1 MPPKI
6 SVLVIAH
13 YNYEAALFVVVCSP
27 RVGAAPLNPHGSR
40 PKIHSTMAQTSIHF
54 QAVKGGSEEHNK
66 RTKKLDYVHHE
77 LSSQNDY
84 WESDTQEARLAFVT
98 ANAKAKTGRKMQAK
112 ATPIREAVVVI
123 SQETTMDDLKKLAK
137 RFNDRFG
144 IDVFQ
149 IAIHKDEGYRKGKDG
164 LKLNL
169 HAHLV
174 ADWTDHQSGKSLKL
188 NRNDMSEM
196 QTICAEVLG
205 MERGKSSEKQH
216 LSAIQYKIA
225 AEEQRAEAIE
235 SKTRGLGI
243 IQKNLSNDISDLLVE
258 VKTKS
263 KECDRLALSAK
274 NMGRILE
281 LNTEE
286 AKKKALINERLSE
299 EGKSLR
305 EEKERLRNDIL
316 GLTAQKEEIGNEAE
330 SLADVVQAA
339 RSDLFHLNAQ
349 KIAVS
354 GEILNL
360 NQERDKAQREA
371 EEAKAQKRA
380 AKAEAAKGL
389 AVGAANKIGNVLGF
403 GKEAKQLK
411 ELPKQLDAARAE
423 GEKAAVTKILDVARL
438 NFGDK
443 EVTPEMIG
451 KAWRSKWDEAK
462 NARAETERQVK
473 NATAHASGLEKILDA
488 FLAIPIIRAC
498 VHAIVSF
505 VRQGRRSFST
515 EDTAILKTALGG
527 APDNAAALR
536 KIAYYHGG
544 AYAQPHLSSF
554 WDRAEMCM
562 QKIARGEN
570 QEQDQD
576 ISQGRRWH
584 L

>member
-1 MPPKI
+1 
-6 SVLVIAH
+6 
-13 YNYEAALFVVVCSP
+13 
-27 RVGAAPLNPHGSR
+27 
-40 PKIHSTMAQTSIHF
+40 MAQTSIHF

-84 WESDTQEARLAFVT
+84 WQSDTQEARLAFVT
-98 ANAKAKTGRKMQAK
+98 QNAKAKTGRKMQAK

-123 SQETTMDDLKKLAK
+123 EDTTTMDDLKKLAK
-137 RFNDRFG
+137 RFNNRFG

-149 IAIHKDEGYRKGKDG
+149 IAIHKDEGYKKSKDG
-164 LKLNL
+164 IKLNL

-174 ADWTDHQSGKSLKL
+174 ADWTDHESGKSLKL
-188 NRNDMSEM
+188 NRNDMAEM

-225 AEEQRAEAIE
+225 AEEQRAEAIK

-281 LNTEE
+281 YNTEE

-316 GLTAQKEEIGNEAE
+316 GLTTQKEEIGSEAE

-371 EEAKAQKRA
+371 EEAKAQKRTA
-380 AKAEAAKGL
+380 EAEAAKGL
-389 AVGAANKIGNVLGF
+389 AVGAAKKLGNVLGF
-403 GKEAKQLK
+403 GSEAKQLK
-411 ELPKQLDAARAE
+411 ELPQKLEEARTE

-527 APDNAAALR
+527 DPDNAAALR

-544 AYAQPHLSSF
+544 AYAQPHLSSY

-570 QEQDQD
+570 QEQDQN

>member
-1 MPPKI
+1 
-6 SVLVIAH
+6 
-13 YNYEAALFVVVCSP
+13 
-27 RVGAAPLNPHGSR
+27 
-40 PKIHSTMAQTSIHF
+40 MAQTSIHF

-84 WESDTQEARLAFVT
+84 WQSDTQEARLAFVT
-98 ANAKAKTGRKMQAK
+98 QNAKAKTGRKMQAK

-123 SQETTMDDLKKLAK
+123 EDTTTMNDLKKLAK

-149 IAIHKDEGYRKGKDG
+149 IAIHKDEGYKKSKDG
-164 LKLNL
+164 IKLNL

-174 ADWTDHQSGKSLKL
+174 ADWTDHESGKSLKL
-188 NRNDMSEM
+188 NRNDMAEM

-281 LNTEE
+281 YNTEE

-316 GLTAQKEEIGNEAE
+316 GLTTQKEEIGSEAE

-371 EEAKAQKRA
+371 EEAKAQKRTA
-380 AKAEAAKGL
+380 EAEAAKGL
-389 AVGAANKIGNVLGF
+389 AIGAAKKLGNVLGF
-403 GKEAKQLK
+403 GSEAKQLK
-411 ELPKQLDAARAE
+411 ELPQKLEEARTE

-527 APDNAAALR
+527 DPDNAAALR

-544 AYAQPHLSSF
+544 AYAQPHLSSY

-570 QEQDQD
+570 QEQDQN

>member
-1 MPPKI
+1 
-6 SVLVIAH
+6 
-13 YNYEAALFVVVCSP
+13 
-27 RVGAAPLNPHGSR
+27 
-40 PKIHSTMAQTSIHF
+40 MAQTSIHF

-84 WESDTQEARLAFVT
+84 WQSDTQEARLAFVT
-98 ANAKAKTGRKMQAK
+98 QNAKAKTGRKMQAK

-123 SQETTMDDLKKLAK
+123 EDTTTMDDLKKLAK

-149 IAIHKDEGYRKGKDG
+149 IAIHKDEGYKKSKDG
-164 LKLNL
+164 IKLNL

-174 ADWTDHQSGKSLKL
+174 ADWTDHESGKSLKL
-188 NRNDMSEM
+188 NRNDMAEM

-225 AEEQRAEAIE
+225 AEEQRAEAIK

-281 LNTEE
+281 YNTEE

-316 GLTAQKEEIGNEAE
+316 GLTTQKEEIGSEAE

-371 EEAKAQKRA
+371 EEAKAQKRTA
-380 AKAEAAKGL
+380 EAEAAKGL
-389 AVGAANKIGNVLGF
+389 AVGAAKKLGNVLGF
-403 GKEAKQLK
+403 GSEAKQLK
-411 ELPKQLDAARAE
+411 ELPQKLEEARTE

-505 VRQGRRSFST
+505 VRQGRRNFST

-527 APDNAAALR
+527 DPDNAAALR

-544 AYAQPHLSSF
+544 AYAQPHLSSY

-570 QEQDQD
+570 QEQDQN

>member
-1 MPPKI
+1 ML
-6 SVLVIAH
+6 S
-13 YNYEAALFVVVCSP
+13 EGGGC
-27 RVGAAPLNPHGSR
+27 APQPHGSR

-77 LSSQNDY
+77 RSSMNEY
-84 WESDTQEARLAFVT
+84 WESDTQEDRLAFVT
-98 ANAKAKTGRKMQAK
+98 QNAKAKTGRKMQAK

-123 SQETTMDDLKKLAK
+123 EDTTTMDDLKKLAK

-263 KECDRLALSAK
+263 KECDRLTISAK
-274 NMGRILE
+274 NKGRILE
-281 LNTEE
+281 YNTEE

-316 GLTAQKEEIGNEAE
+316 GLTTKKEEIGSEAE

-349 KIAVS
+349 RIAVS

-360 NQERDKAQREA
+360 NEERDKAQREA

-380 AKAEAAKGL
+380 AEAEAAKGL

-443 EVTPEMIG
+443 EVSPEMIG

-473 NATAHASGLEKILDA
+473 NATAHASGLEKVLDA

-515 EDTAILKTALGG
+515 EDTAILRTALGG
-527 APDNAAALR
+527 DPDNAAALR
-536 KIAYYHGG
+536 KIAYYNGG
-544 AYAQPHLSSF
+544 AYAQPHLSSY

-570 QEQDQD
+570 QEQDLGR
-576 ISQGRRWH
+576 SQGRRWH

>member
-1 MPPKI
+1 
-6 SVLVIAH
+6 
-13 YNYEAALFVVVCSP
+13 
-27 RVGAAPLNPHGSR
+27 
-40 PKIHSTMAQTSIHF
+40 MAQTSIHF

-84 WESDTQEARLAFVT
+84 WQSDTQEARLAFVT
-98 ANAKAKTGRKMQAK
+98 QNAKAKTGRKMQAK

-123 SQETTMDDLKKLAK
+123 EDTTTMDDLKKLAK

-149 IAIHKDEGYRKGKDG
+149 IAIHKDEGYKKSKDG
-164 LKLNL
+164 IKLNL

-174 ADWTDHQSGKSLKL
+174 ADWTDHESGKSLKL
-188 NRNDMSEM
+188 NRNDMAEM

-225 AEEQRAEAIE
+225 AEEQRAEAIK

-263 KECDRLALSAK
+263 KECNRLALSAK

-281 LNTEE
+281 YNTEE

-316 GLTAQKEEIGNEAE
+316 GLTTQKEEIGSEAE

-371 EEAKAQKRA
+371 EEAKAQKRTA
-380 AKAEAAKGL
+380 EAEAAKGL
-389 AVGAANKIGNVLGF
+389 AVGAAKKLGNVLGF
-403 GKEAKQLK
+403 GSEAKQLK
-411 ELPKQLDAARAE
+411 ELPQKLEEARTE

-527 APDNAAALR
+527 DPDNAAALR

-544 AYAQPHLSSF
+544 AYAQPHLSSY

-570 QEQDQD
+570 QEQDQN

>member
-1 MPPKI
+1 
-6 SVLVIAH
+6 
-13 YNYEAALFVVVCSP
+13 
-27 RVGAAPLNPHGSR
+27 
-40 PKIHSTMAQTSIHF
+40 MAQTSIHF

-84 WESDTQEARLAFVT
+84 WQSDTQEARLAFVT
-98 ANAKAKTGRKMQAK
+98 QNAKAKTGRKMQAK

-123 SQETTMDDLKKLAK
+123 EDTTTMDDLKKLAK

-149 IAIHKDEGYRKGKDG
+149 IAIHKDEGYKKSKDG
-164 LKLNL
+164 IKLNL

-174 ADWTDHQSGKSLKL
+174 ADWTDHESGKSLKL
-188 NRNDMSEM
+188 NRNDMAEM

-225 AEEQRAEAIE
+225 AEEQRAEAIK

-281 LNTEE
+281 YNTEE

-316 GLTAQKEEIGNEAE
+316 GLTTQKEEIGSEAE
-330 SLADVVQAA
+330 GLADVVQAA

-371 EEAKAQKRA
+371 EEAKAQKRTA
-380 AKAEAAKGL
+380 EAEAAKGL
-389 AVGAANKIGNVLGF
+389 AVGAAKKLGNVLGF
-403 GKEAKQLK
+403 GSEAKQLK
-411 ELPKQLDAARAE
+411 ELPQKLEEARTE

-527 APDNAAALR
+527 DPDNAAALR

-544 AYAQPHLSSF
+544 AYAQPHLSSY

-570 QEQDQD
+570 QEQDQN

>member
-1 MPPKI
+1 
-6 SVLVIAH
+6 
-13 YNYEAALFVVVCSP
+13 
-27 RVGAAPLNPHGSR
+27 
-40 PKIHSTMAQTSIHF
+40 MAQTSIHF

-84 WESDTQEARLAFVT
+84 WQSDTQEARLAFVT
-98 ANAKAKTGRKMQAK
+98 QNAKAKTGRKMQAK

-123 SQETTMDDLKKLAK
+123 EDTTTMDDLKKLAK

-174 ADWTDHQSGKSLKL
+174 ADWTDHESGKSLKL
-188 NRNDMSEM
+188 NRNDMAEM

-281 LNTEE
+281 YNTEE
-286 AKKKALINERLSE
+286 AKKKAIINERLSE

-316 GLTAQKEEIGNEAE
+316 GLTTQKEEIGSEAE

-371 EEAKAQKRA
+371 EEAKAQKRTA
-380 AKAEAAKGL
+380 EAEAAKGL
-389 AVGAANKIGNVLGF
+389 AIGAAKKLGNVLGF
-403 GKEAKQLK
+403 GSEAKQLK
-411 ELPKQLDAARAE
+411 ELPQKLEEARTE

-527 APDNAAALR
+527 DPDNAAALR

-544 AYAQPHLSSF
+544 AYAQPHLSSY

-570 QEQDQD
+570 QEQDQN

>member
-1 MPPKI
+1 
-6 SVLVIAH
+6 
-13 YNYEAALFVVVCSP
+13 
-27 RVGAAPLNPHGSR
+27 
-40 PKIHSTMAQTSIHF
+40 MAQTSIHF

-84 WESDTQEARLAFVT
+84 WQSDSQEARLAFVT
-98 ANAKAKTGRKMQAK
+98 QNAKAKTGRKMQAK

-123 SQETTMDDLKKLAK
+123 EDTTTMDDLKKLAK

-149 IAIHKDEGYRKGKDG
+149 IAIHKDEGYKKSKDG
-164 LKLNL
+164 IKLNL

-174 ADWTDHQSGKSLKL
+174 ADWTDHESGKSLKL
-188 NRNDMSEM
+188 NRNDMAEM

-281 LNTEE
+281 YNTEE
-286 AKKKALINERLSE
+286 AKKKALTNERLSE

-316 GLTAQKEEIGNEAE
+316 GLTTQKEEIGSEAE

-360 NQERDKAQREA
+360 HQERDKAQREA
-371 EEAKAQKRA
+371 EEAKAQKRTA
-380 AKAEAAKGL
+380 EAEAAKGL
-389 AVGAANKIGNVLGF
+389 AIGAAKKLGNVLGF
-403 GKEAKQLK
+403 GSEAKQLK
-411 ELPKQLDAARAE
+411 ELPQKLEEARTE

-527 APDNAAALR
+527 DPDNAAALR

-544 AYAQPHLSSF
+544 AYAQPHLSSY

-570 QEQDQD
+570 QEQDQN

>member
-1 MPPKI
+1 
-6 SVLVIAH
+6 
-13 YNYEAALFVVVCSP
+13 
-27 RVGAAPLNPHGSR
+27 
-40 PKIHSTMAQTSIHF
+40 MAQTSIHF

-77 LSSQNDY
+77 RSSMNDY
-84 WESDTQEARLAFVT
+84 WQSDSQEARLAFVT
-98 ANAKAKTGRKMQAK
+98 ANAKAKTGRKIQAK

-123 SQETTMDDLKKLAK
+123 EDTTTMDDLKKLAK

-169 HAHLV
+169 HAHMV

-188 NRNDMSEM
+188 NRNDMAEM

-225 AEEQRAEAIE
+225 AEEQRAEDIE

-281 LNTEE
+281 YNTEE

-316 GLTAQKEEIGNEAE
+316 GLTTQKEEIGSEAE

-360 NQERDKAQREA
+360 NQERDKAAAEA
-371 EEAKAQKRA
+371 EQAKAQKRA
-380 AKAEAAKGL
+380 AEAEAAKGL
-389 AVGAANKIGNVLGF
+389 AVGAAKKLGNVLGF
-403 GKEAKQLK
+403 GSEARQLK
-411 ELPKQLDAARAE
+411 EFPKQLDAARAE
-423 GEKAAVTKILDVARL
+423 GEKAAVTKILNVARL

-462 NARAETERQVK
+462 NAREETERQVK
-473 NATAHASGLEKILDA
+473 NANAHASGLEKILDA
-488 FLAIPIIRAC
+488 FMAIPIIRAC
-498 VHAIVSF
+498 VRAIVAF
-505 VRQGRRSFST
+505 VRQGSRCFDT
-515 EDTAILKTALGG
+515 EDTALLRTALGG
-527 APDNAAALR
+527 DPNNAAALR
-536 KIAYYHGG
+536 KIAYYNGG
-544 AYAQPHLSSF
+544 SYAQPHLSSY

-562 QKIARGEN
+562 EKIARGEN
-570 QEQDQD
+570 QEQDLGR
-576 ISQGRRWH
+576 SQGRRWH

>member
-1 MPPKI
+1 MVEVNTK
-6 SVLVIAH
+6 
-13 YNYEAALFVVVCSP
+13 
-27 RVGAAPLNPHGSR
+27 
-40 PKIHSTMAQTSIHF
+40 
-54 QAVKGGSEEHNK
+54 SEE
-66 RTKKLDYVHHE
+66 R
-77 LSSQNDY
+77 
-84 WESDTQEARLAFVT
+84 
-98 ANAKAKTGRKMQAK
+98 
-112 ATPIREAVVVI
+112 
-123 SQETTMDDLKKLAK
+123 
-137 RFNDRFG
+137 
-144 IDVFQ
+144 
-149 IAIHKDEGYRKGKDG
+149 
-164 LKLNL
+164 
-169 HAHLV
+169 
-174 ADWTDHQSGKSLKL
+174 
-188 NRNDMSEM
+188 
-196 QTICAEVLG
+196 
-205 MERGKSSEKQH
+205 
-216 LSAIQYKIA
+216 
-225 AEEQRAEAIE
+225 
-235 SKTRGLGI
+235 
-243 IQKNLSNDISDLLVE
+243 
-258 VKTKS
+258 
-263 KECDRLALSAK
+263 DRLALSAK

-281 LNTEE
+281 HNTEE

-316 GLTAQKEEIGNEAE
+316 GLTTQKEEIGSEAE
-330 SLADVVQAA
+330 SLAGVVQAA
-339 RSDLFHLNAQ
+339 RSDLSHLNAQ

-360 NQERDKAQREA
+360 NHERDKAQREA

-380 AKAEAAKGL
+380 AEAEAAKGL
-389 AVGAANKIGNVLGF
+389 AVGAVNKIGNVLGF

-423 GEKAAVTKILDVARL
+423 GEKAAVTKILNVARL

-505 VRQGRRSFST
+505 VRQGRRSFSM
-515 EDTAILKTALGG
+515 EDTAILRTALGG

-536 KIAYYHGG
+536 KIAYYNGG
-544 AYAQPHLSSF
+544 AYAQPHLSSD
-554 WDRAEMCM
+554 WDRAERCM
-562 QKIARGEN
+562 EQIARGEN
-570 QEQDQD
+570 QEQDQN

>member
-1 MPPKI
+1 
-6 SVLVIAH
+6 
-13 YNYEAALFVVVCSP
+13 
-27 RVGAAPLNPHGSR
+27 
-40 PKIHSTMAQTSIHF
+40 MAQTSIHF

-84 WESDTQEARLAFVT
+84 WQSDTQEARLAFVT
-98 ANAKAKTGRKMQAK
+98 QNAKAKTGRKMQAK

-123 SQETTMDDLKKLAK
+123 EDTTTMDDLKKLAK

-149 IAIHKDEGYRKGKDG
+149 IAIHKDEGYKKSKDG
-164 LKLNL
+164 IKLNL

-174 ADWTDHQSGKSLKL
+174 ADWTDHESGKSLKL
-188 NRNDMSEM
+188 NRNDMAEM

-281 LNTEE
+281 YNTEE
-286 AKKKALINERLSE
+286 AKKKALINEKLSE

-316 GLTAQKEEIGNEAE
+316 GLTTQKEEIGSEAE

-360 NQERDKAQREA
+360 HQERDKAQREA
-371 EEAKAQKRA
+371 EEAKAQKRTA
-380 AKAEAAKGL
+380 EAEAAKGL
-389 AVGAANKIGNVLGF
+389 AIGAAKKLGNVLGF
-403 GKEAKQLK
+403 GFEAKQLK
-411 ELPKQLDAARAE
+411 ELPQKLEEARTE

-527 APDNAAALR
+527 DPDNAAALR

-544 AYAQPHLSSF
+544 AYAQPHLSSY

-570 QEQDQD
+570 QEQDQN

>member
-1 MPPKI
+1 
-6 SVLVIAH
+6 
-13 YNYEAALFVVVCSP
+13 
-27 RVGAAPLNPHGSR
+27 
-40 PKIHSTMAQTSIHF
+40 MAQTSIHF

-77 LSSQNDY
+77 RSSMNDY
-84 WESDTQEARLAFVT
+84 WQSDSQEARLAFVT

-123 SQETTMDDLKKLAK
+123 EDTTTMDDLKKLAK

-169 HAHLV
+169 HAHMV

-188 NRNDMSEM
+188 NRNDMAEM

-225 AEEQRAEAIE
+225 AEEQRAEDIE

-281 LNTEE
+281 YNTEE

-316 GLTAQKEEIGNEAE
+316 GLTTQKEEIGSEAE

-354 GEILNL
+354 GEILDL
-360 NQERDKAQREA
+360 NQERDKAAAEA
-371 EEAKAQKRA
+371 EQAKAQKRA
-380 AKAEAAKGL
+380 AEAEAAKGL
-389 AVGAANKIGNVLGF
+389 AVGAAKKLGNVLGF
-403 GKEAKQLK
+403 GSEARQLK
-411 ELPKQLDAARAE
+411 EFPKQLDAARAE
-423 GEKAAVTKILDVARL
+423 GEKAAVTKILNVARL

-462 NARAETERQVK
+462 NAREETERQVK
-473 NATAHASGLEKILDA
+473 NANAHASGLEKILDA
-488 FLAIPIIRAC
+488 FMAIPIIRAC
-498 VHAIVSF
+498 VRAIVAF
-505 VRQGRRSFST
+505 VRQGSRCFDT
-515 EDTAILKTALGG
+515 EDTALLRTALGG
-527 APDNAAALR
+527 DPNNAAALR
-536 KIAYYHGG
+536 KIAYYNGG
-544 AYAQPHLSSF
+544 SYAQPHLSSY

-562 QKIARGEN
+562 EKIARGEN
-570 QEQDQD
+570 QEQDLGR
-576 ISQGRRWH
+576 SQGRRWH

>member
-1 MPPKI
+1 
-6 SVLVIAH
+6 
-13 YNYEAALFVVVCSP
+13 
-27 RVGAAPLNPHGSR
+27 
-40 PKIHSTMAQTSIHF
+40 MAQTSIHF

-77 LSSQNDY
+77 RSSMNEY

-98 ANAKAKTGRKMQAK
+98 QNAKAKTGRKMQAK

-123 SQETTMDDLKKLAK
+123 REDTTMDDLKKLAK

-281 LNTEE
+281 YNTEE

-316 GLTAQKEEIGNEAE
+316 GLTTQKEEIGSEAE

-349 KIAVS
+349 KTAVS

-380 AKAEAAKGL
+380 AEAEAAKGL

-451 KAWRSKWDEAK
+451 KAWRSKWDDAK

-515 EDTAILKTALGG
+515 EDTAILRTALGG
-527 APDNAAALR
+527 DPDNAAALR

-544 AYAQPHLSSF
+544 AYAQPHLSSY

-570 QEQDQD
+570 QEQDQN

>member
-1 MPPKI
+1 
-6 SVLVIAH
+6 
-13 YNYEAALFVVVCSP
+13 
-27 RVGAAPLNPHGSR
+27 
-40 PKIHSTMAQTSIHF
+40 MAQTSIHF

-84 WESDTQEARLAFVT
+84 WQSDTQEARLAFVT
-98 ANAKAKTGRKMQAK
+98 QNAKAKTGRKMQAK

-123 SQETTMDDLKKLAK
+123 EDTTTMDDLKKLAK

-149 IAIHKDEGYRKGKDG
+149 IAIHKDEGYKKSKDG
-164 LKLNL
+164 IKLNL

-174 ADWTDHQSGKSLKL
+174 ADWTDHESGKSLKL
-188 NRNDMSEM
+188 NRNDMAEM

-225 AEEQRAEAIE
+225 AEEQRAEAIK

-281 LNTEE
+281 YNTEE

-316 GLTAQKEEIGNEAE
+316 GLTTQKEEIGSEAE

-371 EEAKAQKRA
+371 EEAKAQKRTA
-380 AKAEAAKGL
+380 EAEAAKGL
-389 AVGAANKIGNVLGF
+389 AVGAAKKLGNVLGF
-403 GKEAKQLK
+403 GSEAKQLK
-411 ELPKQLDAARAE
+411 ELPQKLEEARTE

-527 APDNAAALR
+527 DPDNAAALR

-544 AYAQPHLSSF
+544 AYAQPHLSSY

-562 QKIARGEN
+562 RKIARGEN
-570 QEQDQD
+570 QEQDQN

>member
-1 MPPKI
+1 
-6 SVLVIAH
+6 
-13 YNYEAALFVVVCSP
+13 
-27 RVGAAPLNPHGSR
+27 
-40 PKIHSTMAQTSIHF
+40 MAQTSIHF

-84 WESDTQEARLAFVT
+84 WQSDTQEARLAFVT
-98 ANAKAKTGRKMQAK
+98 QNAKAKTGRKMQAK

-123 SQETTMDDLKKLAK
+123 SQETTMDDLKNLSK
-137 RFNDRFG
+137 RLNDRFG

-149 IAIHKDEGYRKGKDG
+149 IAIHKDERYKKSKDG
-164 LKLNL
+164 IKLNL

-188 NRNDMSEM
+188 NRNDMAEM

-225 AEEQRAEAIE
+225 AEEQRAEDIE

-316 GLTAQKEEIGNEAE
+316 GLTTQKEEIGNEAE

-354 GEILNL
+354 GEIQNL

-371 EEAKAQKRA
+371 EEAKAQKRTA
-380 AKAEAAKGL
+380 EAEAAKGL

-443 EVTPEMIG
+443 AVTPEMIG

-515 EDTAILKTALGG
+515 EDTAILRTALGG
-527 APDNAAALR
+527 DPDNAAALR

-544 AYAQPHLSSF
+544 AYAQPHLSSY

>member
-1 MPPKI
+1 
-6 SVLVIAH
+6 
-13 YNYEAALFVVVCSP
+13 
-27 RVGAAPLNPHGSR
+27 
-40 PKIHSTMAQTSIHF
+40 MAQTSIHF

-84 WESDTQEARLAFVT
+84 WQSDTQEARLAFVT
-98 ANAKAKTGRKMQAK
+98 QNAKAKTGRKMQAK

-123 SQETTMDDLKKLAK
+123 EDTTTMDDLKKLAK

-149 IAIHKDEGYRKGKDG
+149 IAIHKDEGYKKSKDG
-164 LKLNL
+164 IKLNL

-174 ADWTDHQSGKSLKL
+174 ADWTDHESGKSLKL
-188 NRNDMSEM
+188 NRNDMAEM

-281 LNTEE
+281 YNTEE

-316 GLTAQKEEIGNEAE
+316 GLTTQKEEIGSEAE

-371 EEAKAQKRA
+371 EEAKAQKRTA
-380 AKAEAAKGL
+380 EAEAAKGL
-389 AVGAANKIGNVLGF
+389 AIGAAKKLGNVLGF
-403 GKEAKQLK
+403 GSEAKQLK
-411 ELPKQLDAARAE
+411 ELPQKLEEARTE

-527 APDNAAALR
+527 DPDNAAALR

-544 AYAQPHLSSF
+544 AYAQAHLSSY

-570 QEQDQD
+570 QEQDQN

>member
-1 MPPKI
+1 
-6 SVLVIAH
+6 
-13 YNYEAALFVVVCSP
+13 
-27 RVGAAPLNPHGSR
+27 
-40 PKIHSTMAQTSIHF
+40 MAQTSIHF

-84 WESDTQEARLAFVT
+84 WQSDTQEARLAFVT
-98 ANAKAKTGRKMQAK
+98 QNAKAKTGRKMQAK

-123 SQETTMDDLKKLAK
+123 EDTTTMDDLKKLAK

-149 IAIHKDEGYRKGKDG
+149 IAIHMDEGYKKSKDG
-164 LKLNL
+164 IKLNL

-174 ADWTDHQSGKSLKL
+174 ADWTDHESGKSLKL
-188 NRNDMSEM
+188 NRNDMAEM

-281 LNTEE
+281 YNTEE

-316 GLTAQKEEIGNEAE
+316 GLTTQKEEIGSEAE

-371 EEAKAQKRA
+371 EEAKAQKRTA
-380 AKAEAAKGL
+380 EAEAAKGL
-389 AVGAANKIGNVLGF
+389 AVGAAKKLGNVLGF
-403 GKEAKQLK
+403 GSEAKQLK
-411 ELPKQLDAARAE
+411 ELPQKLEEARTE

-527 APDNAAALR
+527 DPDNAAALR

-544 AYAQPHLSSF
+544 AYAQPHLSSY

-570 QEQDQD
+570 QEQDQN

>member
-1 MPPKI
+1 
-6 SVLVIAH
+6 
-13 YNYEAALFVVVCSP
+13 
-27 RVGAAPLNPHGSR
+27 
-40 PKIHSTMAQTSIHF
+40 MAQTSIHF

-84 WESDTQEARLAFVT
+84 WQSDTQEARLAFVT
-98 ANAKAKTGRKMQAK
+98 QNAKAKTGRKMQAK

-123 SQETTMDDLKKLAK
+123 EDTTTMDDLKKLAK

-149 IAIHKDEGYRKGKDG
+149 IAIHKDEGYKKSKDG
-164 LKLNL
+164 IKLNL

-174 ADWTDHQSGKSLKL
+174 ADWTDHESGKSLKL
-188 NRNDMSEM
+188 NRNDMAEM

-281 LNTEE
+281 YNTEE

-316 GLTAQKEEIGNEAE
+316 GLTTQKEEIGSEAE

-371 EEAKAQKRA
+371 EEAKGLAIGA
-380 AKAEAAKGL
+380 AKKL
-389 AVGAANKIGNVLGF
+389 GNVLGF
-403 GKEAKQLK
+403 GSEAKQLK
-411 ELPKQLDAARAE
+411 ELPQKLEEARTE

-488 FLAIPIIRAC
+488 FFTIPIIRAC

-527 APDNAAALR
+527 DPDNAAALR

-544 AYAQPHLSSF
+544 AYAQPHLSSY

-570 QEQDQD
+570 QEQDQN

>member
-1 MPPKI
+1 
-6 SVLVIAH
+6 
-13 YNYEAALFVVVCSP
+13 
-27 RVGAAPLNPHGSR
+27 
-40 PKIHSTMAQTSIHF
+40 MAQTSIHF
-54 QAVKGGSEEHNK
+54 QAVKGGSEEHNQ

-84 WESDTQEARLAFVT
+84 WQSDTQEARLAFVT
-98 ANAKAKTGRKMQAK
+98 QNAKAKTGRKMQAK

-123 SQETTMDDLKKLAK
+123 EDTTTMDDLKKLAK

-149 IAIHKDEGYRKGKDG
+149 IAIHKDEGYKKSKDG
-164 LKLNL
+164 IKLNL

-174 ADWTDHQSGKSLKL
+174 ADWTDHESGKSLKL
-188 NRNDMSEM
+188 NRNDMAEM

-225 AEEQRAEAIE
+225 AEEQRAEAIK

-281 LNTEE
+281 YNTEE

-316 GLTAQKEEIGNEAE
+316 GLTTQKEEIGSEAE

-371 EEAKAQKRA
+371 EEAKAQKRTA
-380 AKAEAAKGL
+380 EAEAAKGL
-389 AVGAANKIGNVLGF
+389 AVGAAKKLGNVLGF
-403 GKEAKQLK
+403 GSEAKQLK
-411 ELPKQLDAARAE
+411 ELPQKLEEARTE

-527 APDNAAALR
+527 DPDNAAALR

-544 AYAQPHLSSF
+544 AYAQPHLSSY

-570 QEQDQD
+570 QEQDQN

>member
-1 MPPKI
+1 
-6 SVLVIAH
+6 
-13 YNYEAALFVVVCSP
+13 
-27 RVGAAPLNPHGSR
+27 
-40 PKIHSTMAQTSIHF
+40 MAQTSIHF

-84 WESDTQEARLAFVT
+84 WQSDTQEARLAFVT
-98 ANAKAKTGRKMQAK
+98 QNAKAKTGRKMQAK

-123 SQETTMDDLKKLAK
+123 EDTTTMDDLKKLAK

-149 IAIHKDEGYRKGKDG
+149 IAIHKDEGYKKSKDG
-164 LKLNL
+164 IKLNL

-174 ADWTDHQSGKSLKL
+174 ADWTDHESGKSLKL
-188 NRNDMSEM
+188 NRNDMAEM

-281 LNTEE
+281 YNTEE

-316 GLTAQKEEIGNEAE
+316 GLTTQKEEIGSEAE

-371 EEAKAQKRA
+371 EEAKAQKRTA
-380 AKAEAAKGL
+380 EAEAAKGL
-389 AVGAANKIGNVLGF
+389 AIGAAKKLGNVLGF
-403 GKEAKQLK
+403 GSEAKQLK
-411 ELPKQLDAARAE
+411 ELPQKLEEARTE

-462 NARAETERQVK
+462 KARAETERQVK

-527 APDNAAALR
+527 DPDNAAALR

-544 AYAQPHLSSF
+544 AYAQPHLSSY

-570 QEQDQD
+570 QEQDQN

>member
-1 MPPKI
+1 
-6 SVLVIAH
+6 
-13 YNYEAALFVVVCSP
+13 
-27 RVGAAPLNPHGSR
+27 
-40 PKIHSTMAQTSIHF
+40 MAQTSIHF

-84 WESDTQEARLAFVT
+84 WQSDTQEARLAFVT
-98 ANAKAKTGRKMQAK
+98 QNAKAKTGRKMQAK

-123 SQETTMDDLKKLAK
+123 EDTTTMDDLKKLAK

-149 IAIHKDEGYRKGKDG
+149 IAIHKDEGYKKSKDG
-164 LKLNL
+164 IKLNL

-174 ADWTDHQSGKSLKL
+174 ADWTDHESGKSLKL
-188 NRNDMSEM
+188 NRNDMAEM

-205 MERGKSSEKQH
+205 MERGKRSEKQH

-281 LNTEE
+281 YNTEE

-316 GLTAQKEEIGNEAE
+316 GLTTQKEEIGSEAE

-371 EEAKAQKRA
+371 EEAKAQKRTA
-380 AKAEAAKGL
+380 EAEAAKGL
-389 AVGAANKIGNVLGF
+389 AIGAAKKLGNVLGF
-403 GKEAKQLK
+403 GSEAKELK
-411 ELPKQLDAARAE
+411 ELPQKLEEARTE

-527 APDNAAALR
+527 DPDNAAALR

-544 AYAQPHLSSF
+544 AYAQPHLSSY

-570 QEQDQD
+570 QEQDQN

>member
-1 MPPKI
+1 
-6 SVLVIAH
+6 
-13 YNYEAALFVVVCSP
+13 
-27 RVGAAPLNPHGSR
+27 
-40 PKIHSTMAQTSIHF
+40 MAQTSIHF

-84 WESDTQEARLAFVT
+84 WQSDTQEARLAFVT
-98 ANAKAKTGRKMQAK
+98 QNAKAKTGRKMQAK

-123 SQETTMDDLKKLAK
+123 EDTTTMDDLKKLAK

-149 IAIHKDEGYRKGKDG
+149 IAIHKDEGYKKSKDG
-164 LKLNL
+164 IKLNL

-174 ADWTDHQSGKSLKL
+174 ADWTDHESGKSLKL
-188 NRNDMSEM
+188 NRNDMAEM

-281 LNTEE
+281 YNTEE

-316 GLTAQKEEIGNEAE
+316 GLTTQKEEIGSEAE

-371 EEAKAQKRA
+371 EEAKAQKRTA
-380 AKAEAAKGL
+380 EAEAAKGL
-389 AVGAANKIGNVLGF
+389 AIGAAKKLGNVLGF
-403 GKEAKQLK
+403 GSEAKQLK
-411 ELPKQLDAARAE
+411 ELPQKLEEARTE

-515 EDTAILKTALGG
+515 EDTTILKTALGG
-527 APDNAAALR
+527 DPDNAAALR

-544 AYAQPHLSSF
+544 AYAQPHLSSY

-570 QEQDQD
+570 QEQDQN

>member
-1 MPPKI
+1 
-6 SVLVIAH
+6 
-13 YNYEAALFVVVCSP
+13 
-27 RVGAAPLNPHGSR
+27 
-40 PKIHSTMAQTSIHF
+40 MAQTSIHF

-77 LSSQNDY
+77 RSSMNEY
-84 WESDTQEARLAFVT
+84 WESDTQEDRLAFVT
-98 ANAKAKTGRKMQAK
+98 QNAKAKTGRKMQAK

-123 SQETTMDDLKKLAK
+123 EDTTTMDDLKKLAK

-263 KECDRLALSAK
+263 KECDRLTISAK

-281 LNTEE
+281 YNTEE

-316 GLTAQKEEIGNEAE
+316 GLTTKKEEIGSEAE

-380 AKAEAAKGL
+380 AEAEAAKGL

-443 EVTPEMIG
+443 EVSPEMIG

-473 NATAHASGLEKILDA
+473 NATAHASGLEKVLDA

-515 EDTAILKTALGG
+515 EDTAILRTALGG
-527 APDNAAALR
+527 DPDNAAALR
-536 KIAYYHGG
+536 KIAYYNGG
-544 AYAQPHLSSF
+544 AYAQPHLSSY

-570 QEQDQD
+570 QEQDLGR
-576 ISQGRRWH
+576 SQGRRWH

>member
-1 MPPKI
+1 
-6 SVLVIAH
+6 
-13 YNYEAALFVVVCSP
+13 
-27 RVGAAPLNPHGSR
+27 
-40 PKIHSTMAQTSIHF
+40 MAQTSIHF

-84 WESDTQEARLAFVT
+84 WQSDTQEARLAFVT
-98 ANAKAKTGRKMQAK
+98 QNAKAKTGRKMQAK

-123 SQETTMDDLKKLAK
+123 EDTTTMDDLKKLAK

-149 IAIHKDEGYRKGKDG
+149 IAIHKDEGYKKSKDG
-164 LKLNL
+164 IKLNL

-174 ADWTDHQSGKSLKL
+174 ADWTDHESGKSLKL
-188 NRNDMSEM
+188 NRNDMAEM

-281 LNTEE
+281 YNTEE

-316 GLTAQKEEIGNEAE
+316 GLTTQKEEIGCEAE

-371 EEAKAQKRA
+371 EEAKAQKRTA
-380 AKAEAAKGL
+380 EAEAAKGL
-389 AVGAANKIGNVLGF
+389 AVGAAKKLGNVLGF
-403 GKEAKQLK
+403 GSEAKQLK
-411 ELPKQLDAARAE
+411 ELPQKLEEARTE

-527 APDNAAALR
+527 DPDNAAALR

-544 AYAQPHLSSF
+544 AYAQPHLSSY

-562 QKIARGEN
+562 QKIAWGEN
-570 QEQDQD
+570 QEQDQN

>member
-1 MPPKI
+1 
-6 SVLVIAH
+6 
-13 YNYEAALFVVVCSP
+13 
-27 RVGAAPLNPHGSR
+27 
-40 PKIHSTMAQTSIHF
+40 MAQTSIHF

-84 WESDTQEARLAFVT
+84 WQSDTQEARLAFVT
-98 ANAKAKTGRKMQAK
+98 QNAKAKTGRKMQAK

-123 SQETTMDDLKKLAK
+123 EDTTTMDDLKKLAK

-149 IAIHKDEGYRKGKDG
+149 IAIHKDEGYKKSKDG
-164 LKLNL
+164 IKLNL

-174 ADWTDHQSGKSLKL
+174 ADWTDHESGKSLKL
-188 NRNDMSEM
+188 NRNDMAEM

-225 AEEQRAEAIE
+225 AEEQRAEAIK
-235 SKTRGLGI
+235 STTRGLGI

-281 LNTEE
+281 YNTEE

-316 GLTAQKEEIGNEAE
+316 GLTTQKEEIGSEAE

-371 EEAKAQKRA
+371 EEAKAQKRTA
-380 AKAEAAKGL
+380 EAEAAKGL
-389 AVGAANKIGNVLGF
+389 AVGAAKKLGNVLGF
-403 GKEAKQLK
+403 GSEAKQLK
-411 ELPKQLDAARAE
+411 ELPQKLEEARTE

-527 APDNAAALR
+527 DPDNAAALR

-544 AYAQPHLSSF
+544 AYAQPHLSSY

-570 QEQDQD
+570 QEQDQN

>member
-1 MPPKI
+1 
-6 SVLVIAH
+6 
-13 YNYEAALFVVVCSP
+13 
-27 RVGAAPLNPHGSR
+27 
-40 PKIHSTMAQTSIHF
+40 MAQTSIHF

-84 WESDTQEARLAFVT
+84 WQSDTQEARLAFVT
-98 ANAKAKTGRKMQAK
+98 QNAKAKTGRKMQAK

-123 SQETTMDDLKKLAK
+123 EDTTTMDDLKKLAK

-149 IAIHKDEGYRKGKDG
+149 IAIHKDEGYKKSKDG
-164 LKLNL
+164 IKLNL

-174 ADWTDHQSGKSLKL
+174 ADWTDHESGKSLKL
-188 NRNDMSEM
+188 NRNDMAEM

-281 LNTEE
+281 YNTEE

-316 GLTAQKEEIGNEAE
+316 GLTTQKEEIGSEAE

-371 EEAKAQKRA
+371 EEAKAQKRTA
-380 AKAEAAKGL
+380 EAEAAKGL
-389 AVGAANKIGNVLGF
+389 AVGAAKKPGNVLGF
-403 GKEAKQLK
+403 GSEAKQLK
-411 ELPKQLDAARAE
+411 ELPQKLEEARTE

-505 VRQGRRSFST
+505 VRQGRRSFGT

-527 APDNAAALR
+527 DPDNAAALR

-544 AYAQPHLSSF
+544 AYAQPHLSSY

-570 QEQDQD
+570 QEQDQN

>member
-1 MPPKI
+1 M
-6 SVLVIAH
+6 LVIAH

-84 WESDTQEARLAFVT
+84 WQSDTQEARLAFVT
-98 ANAKAKTGRKMQAK
+98 QNAKAKTGRKMQAK

-225 AEEQRAEAIE
+225 AEEQRAEAIK

-281 LNTEE
+281 YNTEE

-316 GLTAQKEEIGNEAE
+316 GLTTQKEEIGNEAE
-330 SLADVVQAA
+330 SLADVVQAT

-411 ELPKQLDAARAE
+411 ELPKQLDTARSE

-515 EDTAILKTALGG
+515 EDTAILKTALDGD
-527 APDNAAALR
+527 PDNAAALR

-544 AYAQPHLSSF
+544 AYAQPHLSSY

-570 QEQDQD
+570 QEQDQN

>member
-1 MPPKI
+1 
-6 SVLVIAH
+6 VLVIAH

-263 KECDRLALSAK
+263 KECDRLGLSAK

-316 GLTAQKEEIGNEAE
+316 GLTTQKEEIGNEAE

-389 AVGAANKIGNVLGF
+389 AVGVANKIGNVLGF

>member
-1 MPPKI
+1 
-6 SVLVIAH
+6 
-13 YNYEAALFVVVCSP
+13 
-27 RVGAAPLNPHGSR
+27 
-40 PKIHSTMAQTSIHF
+40 MAQTSIHF

-84 WESDTQEARLAFVT
+84 WQSDSQEARLTFVT
-98 ANAKAKTGRKMQAK
+98 QNAKAKTGRKMQAK

-123 SQETTMDDLKKLAK
+123 EDTTTMDDLKKLAK

-149 IAIHKDEGYRKGKDG
+149 IAIHKDEGYKKSKDG
-164 LKLNL
+164 IKLNL

-174 ADWTDHQSGKSLKL
+174 ADWTDHESGKSLKL
-188 NRNDMSEM
+188 NRNDMAEM

-225 AEEQRAEAIE
+225 AEEQRAEAIK

-281 LNTEE
+281 YNTEE

-316 GLTAQKEEIGNEAE
+316 GLTTQKEEIGSEAE

-371 EEAKAQKRA
+371 EEAKAQKRTA
-380 AKAEAAKGL
+380 EAEAAKGL
-389 AVGAANKIGNVLGF
+389 AVGAAKKLGNVLGF
-403 GKEAKQLK
+403 GSEAKQLK
-411 ELPKQLDAARAE
+411 ELPQKLEEARTE

-527 APDNAAALR
+527 DPDNAAALR

-544 AYAQPHLSSF
+544 AYAQPHLSSY

-570 QEQDQD
+570 QEQDQN

>member
-1 MPPKI
+1 
-6 SVLVIAH
+6 
-13 YNYEAALFVVVCSP
+13 
-27 RVGAAPLNPHGSR
+27 
-40 PKIHSTMAQTSIHF
+40 MAQTSIHF

-84 WESDTQEARLAFVT
+84 WQSDTQEARLAFVT
-98 ANAKAKTGRKMQAK
+98 QNAKAKTGRKMQAK

-123 SQETTMDDLKKLAK
+123 EDTTTMDDLKKLAK

-149 IAIHKDEGYRKGKDG
+149 IAIHKDEGYKKSKDG
-164 LKLNL
+164 IKLNL

-174 ADWTDHQSGKSLKL
+174 ADWTDHESGKSLKL
-188 NRNDMSEM
+188 NRNDMAEM

-225 AEEQRAEAIE
+225 AEEQRAEAIK

-281 LNTEE
+281 YNTEE

-316 GLTAQKEEIGNEAE
+316 GLTTQKEEIGSEAK

-371 EEAKAQKRA
+371 EEAKAQKRTA
-380 AKAEAAKGL
+380 EAEAAKGL
-389 AVGAANKIGNVLGF
+389 AVGAAKKLGNVLGF
-403 GKEAKQLK
+403 GSEAKQLK
-411 ELPKQLDAARAE
+411 ELPQKLEEARTE

-462 NARAETERQVK
+462 NTRAETERQVK

-527 APDNAAALR
+527 DPDNAAALR

-544 AYAQPHLSSF
+544 AYAQPHLSSY

-570 QEQDQD
+570 QEQDQN

>member
-1 MPPKI
+1 
-6 SVLVIAH
+6 
-13 YNYEAALFVVVCSP
+13 
-27 RVGAAPLNPHGSR
+27 
-40 PKIHSTMAQTSIHF
+40 MAQTSIHF

-84 WESDTQEARLAFVT
+84 WQSDTQEARLAFVT
-98 ANAKAKTGRKMQAK
+98 QNAKAKTGRKMQAK

-123 SQETTMDDLKKLAK
+123 SQETTMDDLKNLSK
-137 RFNDRFG
+137 RLNDRFG

-149 IAIHKDEGYRKGKDG
+149 IAIHKDEGYKKSKDG
-164 LKLNL
+164 IKLNL

-188 NRNDMSEM
+188 NRNDMAEM

-225 AEEQRAEAIE
+225 AEEQRAEDIE

-316 GLTAQKEEIGNEAE
+316 GLTTQKEEIGNEAE

-354 GEILNL
+354 GEIQNL

-371 EEAKAQKRA
+371 EEAKAQKRTA
-380 AKAEAAKGL
+380 EAEAAKGL

-443 EVTPEMIG
+443 AVTPEMIG

-473 NATAHASGLEKILDA
+473 NATAHASGLDKILDA

-515 EDTAILKTALGG
+515 EDTAILRTALGG
-527 APDNAAALR
+527 DPDNAAALR

-544 AYAQPHLSSF
+544 AYAQPHLSSY

>member
-1 MPPKI
+1 M
-6 SVLVIAH
+6 LVIAH

-27 RVGAAPLNPHGSR
+27 RVGAAPLTPHGSR

-316 GLTAQKEEIGNEAE
+316 GLTTQKEEIGNEAE

-389 AVGAANKIGNVLGF
+389 AVSAANKIGNVLGF

-411 ELPKQLDAARAE
+411 ELPKQLDTARAE

-527 APDNAAALR
+527 DPDNAAALR

-544 AYAQPHLSSF
+544 AYAQPHLSSY

>member
-1 MPPKI
+1 
-6 SVLVIAH
+6 
-13 YNYEAALFVVVCSP
+13 
-27 RVGAAPLNPHGSR
+27 
-40 PKIHSTMAQTSIHF
+40 MAQTSIHF

-84 WESDTQEARLAFVT
+84 WQSDTQEARLAFVT
-98 ANAKAKTGRKMQAK
+98 QNAKAKTGRKMQAK

-123 SQETTMDDLKKLAK
+123 EDTTTMDDLKKLAK

-149 IAIHKDEGYRKGKDG
+149 IAIHKDEGYKKSKDG
-164 LKLNL
+164 IKLNL

-174 ADWTDHQSGKSLKL
+174 ADWTDHESGKSLKL
-188 NRNDMSEM
+188 NRNDMAEM

-225 AEEQRAEAIE
+225 AEEQRAEAIK

-281 LNTEE
+281 YNTEE

-316 GLTAQKEEIGNEAE
+316 GLTTQKEEIGSEAE

-371 EEAKAQKRA
+371 EEAKAQKRTA
-380 AKAEAAKGL
+380 EAEAAKGL
-389 AVGAANKIGNVLGF
+389 AVGAAKKLGNVLGF
-403 GKEAKQLK
+403 GSEAKRLK
-411 ELPKQLDAARAE
+411 ELPQKLEEARTE

-527 APDNAAALR
+527 DPDNAAALR

-544 AYAQPHLSSF
+544 AYAQPHLSSY

-570 QEQDQD
+570 QEQDQN

>member
-1 MPPKI
+1 
-6 SVLVIAH
+6 
-13 YNYEAALFVVVCSP
+13 
-27 RVGAAPLNPHGSR
+27 
-40 PKIHSTMAQTSIHF
+40 MAQTSIHF

-84 WESDTQEARLAFVT
+84 WQSDTQEARLAFVT
-98 ANAKAKTGRKMQAK
+98 QNAKAKTGRKMQAK

-123 SQETTMDDLKKLAK
+123 EDTTTMDDLKKLAK

-149 IAIHKDEGYRKGKDG
+149 IAIHKDEGYKKSKDG
-164 LKLNL
+164 IKLNL

-188 NRNDMSEM
+188 NRNDMAEM

-281 LNTEE
+281 YNTEE

-316 GLTAQKEEIGNEAE
+316 GLTTQKEEIGSEAE

-371 EEAKAQKRA
+371 EEAKAQKRTA
-380 AKAEAAKGL
+380 EAEAAKGL
-389 AVGAANKIGNVLGF
+389 AVGAAKKLGNVLGF
-403 GKEAKQLK
+403 GSEAKQLK
-411 ELPKQLDAARAE
+411 ELPQKLEEARTE

-527 APDNAAALR
+527 DPDNAAALR

-544 AYAQPHLSSF
+544 AYAQPHLSSY

-570 QEQDQD
+570 QEQDQN

>member
-1 MPPKI
+1 
-6 SVLVIAH
+6 
-13 YNYEAALFVVVCSP
+13 
-27 RVGAAPLNPHGSR
+27 
-40 PKIHSTMAQTSIHF
+40 MAQTSIHF

-316 GLTAQKEEIGNEAE
+316 GLTTQKEEIGNEAE
-330 SLADVVQAA
+330 SLADIVQAA

-473 NATAHASGLEKILDA
+473 NATAHASGLEKILNA

-527 APDNAAALR
+527 DPDNAAALR

-544 AYAQPHLSSF
+544 AYAQPHLSSY

-562 QKIARGEN
+562 QKITRGEN

>member
-1 MPPKI
+1 
-6 SVLVIAH
+6 
-13 YNYEAALFVVVCSP
+13 
-27 RVGAAPLNPHGSR
+27 
-40 PKIHSTMAQTSIHF
+40 MAQTSIHF

-84 WESDTQEARLAFVT
+84 WQSDTQEARLAFVT
-98 ANAKAKTGRKMQAK
+98 QNAKAKTGRKMQAK

-123 SQETTMDDLKKLAK
+123 EDTTTMDDLKKMAK

-149 IAIHKDEGYRKGKDG
+149 IAIHKDEGYKKSKDG
-164 LKLNL
+164 IKLNL

-174 ADWTDHQSGKSLKL
+174 ADWTDHESGKSLKL
-188 NRNDMSEM
+188 NRNDMAEM

-225 AEEQRAEAIE
+225 AEEQRAEAIK

-281 LNTEE
+281 YNTEE

-316 GLTAQKEEIGNEAE
+316 GLTTQKEEIGSEAE

-371 EEAKAQKRA
+371 EEAKAQKRTA
-380 AKAEAAKGL
+380 EAEAAKGL
-389 AVGAANKIGNVLGF
+389 AVGAAKKLGNVLGF
-403 GKEAKQLK
+403 GSEAKQLK
-411 ELPKQLDAARAE
+411 ELPQKLEEARTE

-527 APDNAAALR
+527 DPDNAAALR

-544 AYAQPHLSSF
+544 AYAQPHLSSY

-570 QEQDQD
+570 QEQDQN

>member
-1 MPPKI
+1 
-6 SVLVIAH
+6 
-13 YNYEAALFVVVCSP
+13 
-27 RVGAAPLNPHGSR
+27 
-40 PKIHSTMAQTSIHF
+40 MAQTSIHF

-77 LSSQNDY
+77 RSSMNEY
-84 WESDTQEARLAFVT
+84 WESDTQEDRLAFVT
-98 ANAKAKTGRKMQAK
+98 QNAKAKTGRKMQAK

-123 SQETTMDDLKKLAK
+123 EDTTTMDDLKKLAK

-263 KECDRLALSAK
+263 KECDRLTISAK

-281 LNTEE
+281 YNTEE

-316 GLTAQKEEIGNEAE
+316 GLTTKKEEIDSEAE

-380 AKAEAAKGL
+380 AEAEAAKGL

-443 EVTPEMIG
+443 EVSPEMIG

-473 NATAHASGLEKILDA
+473 NATAHASGLEKVLDA

-515 EDTAILKTALGG
+515 EDTAILRTALGG
-527 APDNAAALR
+527 DPDNAAALR
-536 KIAYYHGG
+536 KIAYYNGG
-544 AYAQPHLSSF
+544 AYAQPHLSSY

-570 QEQDQD
+570 QEQDLGR
-576 ISQGRRWH
+576 SQGRRWH